1 MAYVDV
7 GGVRTWYEVLG
18 EGEPLVL
25 LHPGGFDSRAMAEP
39 AAALA
44 ESYTVYLPDRRADG
58 STFLSHGGS
67 RQGALCALVP

>member
-1 MAYVDV
+1 MGYVDV

-44 ESYTVYLPDRRADG
+44 ESYTVSARPACSRADAG
-58 STFLSHGGS
+58 RAGRPDVRGDG
-67 RQGALCALVP
+67 R